1 MECKGVLPVLADP
14 MEAGFN
20 RNIVECKVLPPSF
33 QFPGIF
39 VLIETLWNV
48 KSADRSLHIGSFRV
62 LIETLWNVKNDAVGI
77 LKKEI
82 EVLIETLWNV
92 KISFRT
98 ILREFDPVLIETLW
112 NVKQAK
118 PIPPNPK
125 LSGF

>member
-39 VLIETLWNV
+39 
-48 KSADRSLHIGSFRV
+48 V